1 MKKNAAPADGRMP
14 LLAHLAE
21 LRNRIVK
28 IAIAVALGAVIGWFL
43 YPWIFDILLKPY
55 CNLQGSSIR
64 QCALLQTEPLEGFSV
79 RLKMTG
85 YVGIALAMPVILWQI
100 WRFITPGLYSHER
113 KYAIPFVIS
122 ALVLFV
128 MGAALAY
135 YTLPKALDFLVN
147 IGGKNLT
154 TQFRPAPYF
163 QLISYMML
171 AFGVGF
177 EFPVVLVFL
186 QLAGIVSAQSLRNVR
201 RYAIVG
207 VTVLVAV
214 LTPSGDPYS
223 LAILSIP
230 MILFYEASI
239 VIGLLLTRK
248 KRKAAAADT
257 R

>member
-1 MKKNAAPADGRMP
+1 MP

-21 LRNRIVK
+21 LRDRIVK
-28 IAIAVALGAVIGWFL
+28 IAIAVTVGAVIAWFL
-43 YPWIFDILLKPY
+43 YPWIFDLLLKPY
-55 CNLQGSSIR
+55 CNLQGASLNDCR
-64 QCALLQTEPLEGFSV
+64 LLQTEPLEGFTV

-85 YVGIALAMPVILWQI
+85 YVGVGLAMPVILWQV
-100 WRFITPGLYSHER
+100 WRFITPGLYSHEK
-113 KYAIPFVIS
+113 KYAVPFVVS

-147 IGGKNLT
+147 IGGKNLQA
-154 TQFRPAPYF
+154 QFRPAPYF

-177 EFPVVLVFL
+177 EFPVILVFL
-186 QLAGIVSAQSLRNVR
+186 QLAGVVTADTLRSIR

-207 VTVLVAV
+207 ITIIVAV

-223 LAILSIP
+223 LTILSVP

-239 VIGLLLTRK
+239 IIGLLLTRK
-248 KRKAAAADT
+248 RRKSEVDS